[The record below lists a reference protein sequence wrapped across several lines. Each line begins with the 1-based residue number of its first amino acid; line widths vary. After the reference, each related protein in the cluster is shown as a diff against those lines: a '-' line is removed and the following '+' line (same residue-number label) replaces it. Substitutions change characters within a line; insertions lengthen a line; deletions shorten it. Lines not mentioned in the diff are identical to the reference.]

1 MIKNSY
7 DFDKIKLLKKEYIKT
22 NKKYNK
28 YRQIG
33 GTVIGEKTALL
44 QKKMERIK
52 KALETF
58 GSNIDLPNY
67 ENLDKGLDAIK
78 VGIEENARKI
88 GDPQLMAQKKQSDF
102 LNLMTHVDQYITTS
116 PSQGQG
122 NLQILFNR
130 MPKLVEQIPIEEM
143 KTDFLGLTYK
153 LEQSIT
159 KFNESAEKRLSEED
173 LLYVQ
178 KKEELEVNIQKLIQ
192 KTTMI
197 NAKIEELKESIK
209 KIDKYSDLDDFELD
223 LSWFV
228 QNNNPIRISNY
239 PSELA
244 EMSALTDLTMIK
256 SDSSLPI
263 ESIGHLSDFIDDR
276 VGTIENLSAAEL
288 INPNFEDIGSISGI
302 LTIDKLIGIIDSLN
316 KKIMEQRDATI
327 RARLEKEVEEKKKEA
342 GDILEKKRKSLE
354 SYIESIKVASTSVI
368 LEYLKILGI
377 SFTVETINEY
387 VTKIES
393 LSIITD
399 IETIDTEIITL
410 RQKITKDVGEVI
422 AKIEEIISEYNATVT
437 NYDAQLSALK
447 LTNQLIDPNTKFAGD
462 GRKNAI
468 LQFYQRLVE
477 QPQFEPQ
484 NKENKDYI
492 KAKKLYDENKILEAS
507 ALEKQKT
514 IKEKEKE
521 KKKYKEKYKEW
532 LPILDKIE
540 KIFTGLLSQKGGS
553 VSYMEYFNT
562 ITKIYDNINQFKIAY
577 NKFIIV
583 AKEFNLKYIQMF
595 NHQSYIQ
602 SYINLILL
610 NSNYKIYTNVSKGT
624 IEYYYKQINKL
635 FKLCE
640 EAFKNNTLSGKNI
653 LGYFYKYHYVTLK
666 ILNQFLG
673 KLLIKWLPQSKSEQN
688 SNKLLIDRASA
699 VLSSQAIPI
708 QGTLKRKPSVLIVQ
722 GASVENALPEN
733 ITVKRGLFLF
743 NLFKDIIDAYS
754 LVGTP
759 PVATYLRINDYGKSE
774 RTVVFKKE
782 ESNVDKL
789 IKNELQVCDIKNPIV
804 AAKTPINDR
813 DATKYAQ
820 AQEQVSNIEFNK
832 IFDTEG
838 FNDNATLAMYMG
850 IPNYLS
856 RGQSIMM
863 ITYGY
868 SGVGKTFTIFG
879 GAENEGVLQTALRN
893 IKEKESIHM
902 RTYEIYGRA
911 LPYKAGWL
919 GLTSEQYDQTIYT
932 YKYNKAEEAVL
943 DGNGLKGADINEY
956 IKGIKGSNIDTYQEM
971 TNQRITDFQSNFVE
985 EIDKVRVLQGRIK
998 KTINNPV
1005 SSRSIMVYEFK
1016 IELSNGKWVR
1026 FVIMDLPGKEDIKNT
1041 YITEDSVAENTMKL
1055 KTDPQSVTS
1064 IYYKR
1069 AVQAACFLNPLFIS
1083 IFPMI
1088 AKELINFVR
1097 SEQKYLSVF
1106 TDHNISS
1113 KHKCSKERTEGK
1125 VEFAYD
1131 ETISLKEEI
1140 ESYHNYTKDDYKTE
1154 LLRFLPETIR
1164 DSVIKKDFDTLK
1176 NLLYTKDFIT
1186 CLIASEIIKCII
1198 KKNEIQILVDFY
1210 TKYIIDTNVTV
1221 IGENKNNAS
1230 LPFEGFFI
1238 NENILGLVEV
1248 LKERLN
1254 KNNPQKIK
1262 PYTYTDG
1269 TSTILPN
1276 FFSNQMKLRD
1286 TNSYINLTEKPIK
1299 LYDDESELVK
1309 TVRSSYDQSKKPCD
1323 HTVVDDSMFNI
1334 YDDEMIAQS
1343 YFIRNLIR
1351 EPHKIFG
1358 ISLTGS
1364 YHLLS
1369 NENTYVQQFNEFHY
1383 NGAQYKI
1390 KLETDI
1396 KNYGNP
1402 KAEYDFDPKYLNK
1415 SIKDWIEESYVFN
1428 RSFSKNPPIK
1438 QIMEAYFG
1446 EESDGTDTINNFYLF
1461 YVVSNNNLEKCAN
1474 QINLLNGSK
1483 DFIDAINNY
1492 VKA

>member
-33 GTVIGEKTALL
+33 GTVIGKKIGLL
-44 QKKMERIK
+44 QEKMEMIK

-88 GDPQLMAQKKQSDF
+88 GDPQLMAQKTQSDF
-102 LNLMTHVDQYITTS
+102 LNLMPHIDQYITTS
-116 PSQGQG
+116 QGK
-122 NLQILFNR
+122 LKILFDR
-130 MPKLVEQIPIEEM
+130 MPRLAEQLPIEEM
-143 KTDFLGLTYK
+143 KTDFLGLTDK

-159 KFNESAEKRLSEED
+159 EFNESAEKRLSEED

-197 NAKIEELKESIK
+197 NAKIEELKETIK

-223 LSWFV
+223 PSWFV
-228 QNNNPIRISNY
+228 QNNDPIRISNY

-244 EMSALTDLTMIK
+244 EMSALTDLTMIN

-263 ESIGHLSDFIDDR
+263 ESIDHLSDFIDYR
-276 VGTIENLSAAEL
+276 VGTIENLSATEL

-316 KKIMEQRDATI
+316 TKISEQRDSKI
-327 RARLEKEVEEKKKEA
+327 IARLEKEVEEKKKEA
-342 GDILEKKRKSLE
+342 DDILEKKRKSLE
-354 SYIESIKVASTSVI
+354 SYISSIKSACSPELLGYLEI
-368 LEYLKILGI
+368 LRI
-377 SFTVETINEY
+377 SFTAETINEY
-387 VTKIES
+387 LTTFAS
-393 LSIITD
+393 LSD
-399 IETIDTEIITL
+399 PAKGIETIDTEIITL
-410 RQKITKDVGEVI
+410 RQKITKDVDEVI
-422 AKIEEIISEYNATVT
+422 AKIKGIISDYNATVT

-447 LTNQLIDPNTKFAGD
+447 LTNQLIDPNTKFAQD
-462 GRKNAI
+462 TRKSSI
-468 LQFYQRLVE
+468 LDYYKKLVE
-477 QPQFEPQ
+477 QPKFEPH
-484 NKENKDYI
+484 NKGNQDYM
-492 KAKKLYDENKILEAS
+492 KAKNLYDENKILEAS

-521 KKKYKEKYKEW
+521 KEKYKEKYKDR
-532 LPILDKIE
+532 LPILDEIK

-562 ITKIYDNINQFKIAY
+562 ITKIYYYINQFKIAY

-673 KLLIKWLPQSKSEQN
+673 KLLIKWLPQNKSEQN

-699 VLSSQAIPI
+699 VIATLSSPSQPMQGPI
-708 QGTLKRKPSVLIVQ
+708 RRKSVVPKIEESSI
-722 GASVENALPEN
+722 AYALPEN

-804 AAKTPINDR
+804 EAKTPINDR

-879 GAENEGVLQTALRN
+879 GVTEKGVLQEGVLQTALRN
-893 IKEKESIHM
+893 IKDKKETENGNGIYM

-919 GLTSEQYDQTIYT
+919 ELTSEQYDQTIYT
-932 YKYNKAEEAVL
+932 YKYDEAEKAVL
-943 DGNGLKGADINEY
+943 DSDGLKGADINEY

-971 TNQRITDFQSNFVE
+971 THQRITDFQSKFVE
-985 EIDKVRVLQGRIK
+985 EIDKIRKKEGRIK
-998 KTINNPV
+998 KTINNEV

-1016 IELSNGKWVR
+1016 IELLNRKWVR

-1041 YITEDSVAENTMKL
+1041 YITEDEIESNTMKL
-1055 KTDPQSVTS
+1055 KTDSQSVTS

-1083 IFPMI
+1083 IFPAI
-1088 AKELINFVR
+1088 ARELINFIKK
-1097 SEQKYLSVF
+1097 ENLSVF
-1106 TDHNISS
+1106 SDHYISS
-1113 KHKCSKERTEGK
+1113 KHTCKNAGK

-1140 ESYHNYTKDDYKTE
+1140 KSYHNYTKDDYKTE
-1154 LLRFLPETIR
+1154 LLKFLPKEIR
-1164 DSVIKKDFDTLK
+1164 DTIGNLDSLK
-1176 NLLYTKDFIT
+1176 PDLYTKNFIT

-1198 KKNEIQILVDFY
+1198 KKNQIQILVDFY
-1210 TKYIIDTNVTV
+1210 TEYIIDHTKISSN
-1221 IGENKNNAS
+1221 INNAS

-1238 NENILGLVEV
+1238 NENILGLIEV

-1254 KNNPQKIK
+1254 KNNSQKIK
-1262 PYTYTDG
+1262 PYTYTNG

-1276 FFSNQMKLRD
+1276 FFSNQMKLGD

-1309 TVRSSYDQSKKPCD
+1309 TVESSYDKSKKACE

-1351 EPHKIFG
+1351 EPHKIFNITNG
-1358 ISLTGS
+1358 NH
-1364 YHLLS
+1364 YLS
-1369 NENTYVQQFNEFHY
+1369 NRANVKTHYETNE
-1383 NGAQYKI
+1383 
-1390 KLETDI
+1390 
-1396 KNYGNP
+1396 
-1402 KAEYDFDPKYLNK
+1402 YLDK

-1461 YVVSNNNLEKCAN
+1461 YVVSNNKLEKCAN